1 MNRKATRP
9 IVLVL
14 VFIGALILFS
24 NFINKEDKDV
34 TTTMKEASLP
44 VMQFVYKTGEQM
56 FGISLYYLFAY
67 GMVSVLRYP
76 RFCFI

>member
-44 VMQFVYKTGEQM
+44 VMQFVY
-56 FGISLYYLFAY
+56 ISYF
-67 GMVSVLRYP
+67 
-76 RFCFI
+76 